1 VLDALNSQMRAN
13 QVVIKQRA
21 ADDAVAA
28 AAKLGERETEV
39 QDLKEQVLR
48 MLTFGWLLPPLA
60 NQGTIHSPVVF
71 TTFCCV
77 GFQRGF
83 CGYLCY
89 QCRCTT

>member
-1 VLDALNSQMRAN
+1 MRAN

-28 AAKLGERETEV
+28 AAKLAERDTEV
-39 QDLKEQVLR
+39 QDLKEQVLL
-48 MLTFGWLLPPLA
+48 MLTLNWLLPPLA

-71 TTFCCV
+71 TNLLLFWV
-77 GFQRGF
+77 SGGF
-83 CGYLCY
+83 CVDISCI